1 MRKSM
6 LLCLVAPVCI
16 TMASIGRIR
25 KLIGLREVR
34 RWGNPVYLLLLTLLS
49 ASFSIG
55 QTYGATL
62 SVVVSGSGH
71 GSVNSSPSGI
81 TCPGTCSGTFT
92 DFTLYQNSMTDSIFT
107 GWGGA
112 CGGMEYC
119 ALTLSSDMT
128 VQAFFELKHTQM
140 TVSGSNYGA
149 IQEAYNDVA
158 SGGKVLVAARD
169 QTGDLTLDKA
179 VDFTLVG
186 GFDDAFSSNAGN
198 STKLHGTVSIRAGS
212 LRASNLLLVSS
223 VQTMPPPAPS
233 GLTATAGDGQAVVS
247 WNDVLGATSYNVYYS
262 TSSAV
267 SRANGTKVAG
277 AIKGDAV
284 SGLTNGVTYY
294 LVVTAA
300 DASGEGVESSPV
312 IITPFNAAAPSAPDV
327 VTASAGSSQVEVGWV
342 DVAGA
347 TYYSVYWSTSPGVTT
362 ATGTKISPIA
372 ASPYQH
378 TGLTNATTYYYIVTA
393 NIGATESAASPEASA
408 KPAAAAVN
416 PRLLKR
422 TVYAVTGGK
431 TPKTT
436 KTITLYAY
444 DATSGYKSHEYN
456 YTYAETELF
465 TGSIAYEYDADG
477 KETKRSYYDINNT
490 LFRYTATTYN
500 PQGNK
505 LLIASYF
512 VYDVF
517 AILQDAISNEYDLA
531 TGELLLKVSII
542 NAAGQTTAY
551 TTNEYNAAGSLTK
564 KSSYKVGELQDYT
577 EYEYREYN
585 GKEYEI
591 MRSSYNGFSGLINM
605 IVKIEHEVANDKLRV
620 IRETTYN
627 GLTGLMTK
635 YSTCEYNADN
645 KLIKA
650 SNYDFANNPTGYGVL
665 IYNTAGKMT
674 MTTTYAATGE
684 VTARTT
690 DEYGY

>member
-1 MRKSM
+1 
-6 LLCLVAPVCI
+6 
-16 TMASIGRIR
+16 
-25 KLIGLREVR
+25 
-34 RWGNPVYLLLLTLLS
+34 
-49 ASFSIG
+49 
-55 QTYGATL
+55 
-62 SVVVSGSGH
+62 
-71 GSVNSSPSGI
+71 
-81 TCPGTCSGTFT
+81 
-92 DFTLYQNSMTDSIFT
+92 
-107 GWGGA
+107 
-112 CGGMEYC
+112 
-119 ALTLSSDMT
+119 
-128 VQAFFELKHTQM
+128 
-140 TVSGSNYGA
+140 
-149 IQEAYNDVA
+149 
-158 SGGKVLVAARD
+158 
-169 QTGDLTLDKA
+169 
-179 VDFTLVG
+179 
-186 GFDDAFSSNAGN
+186 
-198 STKLHGTVSIRAGS
+198 
-212 LRASNLLLVSS
+212 
-223 VQTMPPPAPS
+223 
-233 GLTATAGDGQAVVS
+233 
-247 WNDVLGATSYNVYYS
+247 
-262 TSSAV
+262 
-267 SRANGTKVAG
+267 
-277 AIKGDAV
+277 
-284 SGLTNGVTYY
+284 
-294 LVVTAA
+294 
-300 DASGEGVESSPV
+300 
-312 IITPFNAAAPSAPDV
+312 
-327 VTASAGSSQVEVGWV
+327 VEVGWS

-347 TYYSVYWSTSPGVTT
+347 TYYSVYWSISPGVTT
-362 ATGTKISPIA
+362 ATGTKISPLA
-372 ASPYQH
+372 ASPYPH

-444 DATSGYKSHEYN
+444 DETSGYKSHEYN

-512 VYDVF
+512 VYDVYS
-517 AILQDAISNEYDLA
+517 ILQDAISNEYDLA

-551 TTNEYNAAGSLTK
+551 TINEYNAAGSLTK

-577 EYEYREYN
+577 EHEYREFN

-591 MRSSYNGFSGLINM
+591 KRSSYNGFSGLINM

-620 IRETTYN
+620 TRETTYN

-635 YSTCEYNADN
+635 YSTCEYNADS

-650 SNYDFANNPTGYGVL
+650 SNYDFANNLTGYGVL
-665 IYNTAGKMT
+665 VYNAAGKMT